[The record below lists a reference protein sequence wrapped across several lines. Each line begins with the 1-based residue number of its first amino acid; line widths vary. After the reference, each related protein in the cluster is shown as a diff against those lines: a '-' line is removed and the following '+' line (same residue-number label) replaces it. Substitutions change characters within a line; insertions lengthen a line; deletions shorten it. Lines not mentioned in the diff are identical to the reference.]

1 MAPGAPTDTQ
11 LRLHYTQRNP
21 LNALRPPIERP
32 TLGVVTPNGAAIRS
46 IRELCG
52 MSLRRLAQLIGR
64 DPGYLSRIEAEQR
77 GATDETLR
85 DIARELQVPLAA
97 ITRELP
103 RDQE

>member
-1 MAPGAPTDTQ
+1 MLGA
-11 LRLHYTQRNP
+11 
-21 LNALRPPIERP
+21 
-32 TLGVVTPNGAAIRS
+32 VTPNGAAIRS

-64 DPGYLSRIEAEQR
+64 DPGYLSRIEAEHR

-85 DIARELQVPLAA
+85 DIAKALKVPLAA